1 MDTHDK
7 HASPDRAAPLGP
19 VAGETLKDAA
29 NWPGHTMIA
38 VGLIAFALSLCGFA
52 VGRSGL
58 ALVAAVVAVTGLVA
72 GVGWLFVEHRR
83 LRQRGTDIA
92 VERPEDVPPT

>member
-1 MDTHDK
+1 M
-7 HASPDRAAPLGP
+7 GP

-29 NWPGHTMIA
+29 NWPGHSMIA

-58 ALVAAVVAVTGLVA
+58 ALIAAAVAVAGLAA
-72 GVGWLFVEHRR
+72 GVGWLFAEHRR
-83 LRQRGTDIA
+83 LRARGTDIA
-92 VERPEDVPPT
+92 VERPEDVPPA